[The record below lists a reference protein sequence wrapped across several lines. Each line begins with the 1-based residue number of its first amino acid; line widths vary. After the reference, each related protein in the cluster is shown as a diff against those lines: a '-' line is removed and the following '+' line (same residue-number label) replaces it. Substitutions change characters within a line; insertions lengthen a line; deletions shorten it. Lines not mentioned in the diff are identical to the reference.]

1 LHLAAVDALAQ
12 THHNP
17 HRAHV
22 VWVVTPYLAAPTLAR
37 QWLNVSPPRVFRC
50 AKPLAS
56 AAEGQERQI

>member
-1 LHLAAVDALAQ
+1 MAQ

-37 QWLNVSPPRVFRC
+37 EWLNVSPLRVFRC

-56 AAEGQERQI
+56 AAEGQERRI